1 MAGIRHLSDWRKPN
15 GPVMRL
21 ILLGPPGSGKG
32 TQAQLLCQRR
42 NLEHVGTG
50 DILREAIRRNTPAGQ
65 RAKPFVVSG
74 KLVPD
79 DLVNDLVS
87 DRFPREDRPKCF
99 IMDRY
104 PGSVGQGRGFGGVLA
119 EQKLNL
125 TAVVLLEVDDAE
137 IVRRL
142 SGRWSCETLGC
153 KATYHTLNNPPKV
166 AGTCDRCGSKL
177 VQRDDDK
184 EETVKERL
192 RVYHGAA
199 VELSPYYRSRG
210 LIRSVPGD
218 GDIEEIYNNILR
230 ELNCQAGSAC

>member
-1 MAGIRHLSDWRKPN
+1 
-15 GPVMRL
+15 MRL

-32 TQAQLLCQRR
+32 TQAQLLSQRR

-65 RAKPFVVSG
+65 RAKPYVVSG

-87 DRFPREDRPKCF
+87 DRFRREDRPKCF
-99 IMDRY
+99 IMDGY
-104 PGSVGQGRGFGGVLA
+104 PRTLAQASAFDKVLA

-153 KATYHTLNNPPKV
+153 KATYHTVSNPPKL
-166 AGTCDRCGSKL
+166 AGNCDRCGSKL

-192 RVYHGAA
+192 RVYHADT
-199 VELSPYYRSRG
+199 VELIPYYRSRG
-210 LIRSVPGD
+210 LIRAVPGD